1 MDKVNFSLSTKIL
14 ASFIAAMLAVFA
26 YFAYSVVIN
35 IKDGMLVSEKEKG
48 ALLLSSVAPDI
59 GMSLYLGFEAQS
71 AQKAKEL
78 LEYQDVLSIDVKTID
93 GRSIG
98 HFESLSATSE
108 DLKRAIKINKT
119 IKDSISGKQIAT
131 LEMSYSNKNYQR
143 LIDNFKELIFKF
155 GAIAALIFAFTLMF
169 VKWLLSPLSTIASK
183 MREYVPGKNIT
194 FDRNESDD
202 EIGSIITSFE
212 AMQVNIN
219 SFLEEIRTKDGELM
233 RQSKLKALMDMIS
246 AVAHHWRQPLNAIGI
261 ILQEFRYAYKFNE
274 LNEAFIEK
282 NIDIGMGI
290 LNGMS
295 KTIDDFRLF
304 FASNEKEE
312 SVDIGKAS
320 SDAIESLANQ
330 PLSKEITIEIHGDN
344 FFVTG
349 QKELLTDVIAQ
360 VVSNAKDALNEKIA
374 DNKDFKALIAISLN
388 PDKKSFECR
397 DNGGGMSAEALG
409 RVFEP
414 YFTTKEQ
421 GKGVGLGLFMARTV
435 IANMNGELSV
445 SNTDDGFSV
454 LIEFER

>member
-219 SFLEEIRTKDGELM
+219 SFLEKDGELM